1 MHMTDY
7 PPARR
12 VDVRARLLSAPLRVA
27 LALFAVLALIGIGTV
42 RQPYY
47 PKTWQDE
54 GFVLQGAMNLARH
67 GQWAMR
73 SSEGFRVLDQPLV
86 ANGPGLVL
94 PIAAAF
100 AVSGTGLLQARLVM
114 VAYMVFAAVVFF
126 LLARRLFGWPA
137 AMFSTFL
144 LMAVPDEGFIL
155 YGRHA
160 LGNVPALAWFL
171 LGCLIYSVA
180 DQRRRWYWGALAGL
194 MMGIAAITKA
204 QYILVLPILVVA
216 WAVEWLIHRKV
227 PVARYLAVLG
237 AFAVCLAGWQLAQW
251 LIVGADNYAQ
261 HLEAI
266 RSSTNVTVLA
276 FRFSRIPG
284 NLWYLARSGFALIVL
299 QGLALAAWQY
309 VRRVS
314 TDRAVLLLIVF
325 VAVWIAWYAFASVG
339 WARYTFEPYVIGLLL
354 TGKFARDAI
363 AFAGRAGTPT
373 LQRPDRRAAR
383 WAAAV
388 LVAATTLWGVA
399 GLAGQAATLIAE
411 PNRSPQQFAQILLD
425 TVGPD
430 QIVESWEWELDVLA
444 DLSYHHPTNDWVD
457 RFTAVTQFGETLD
470 VIYDPG
476 QHRPAFLIDGPF
488 SKWTGIYRPA
498 LDAGCCALIARS
510 GQYDL
515 YRFQPS
521 SD

>member
-1 MHMTDY
+1 MHMTDH
-7 PPARR
+7 PVARR
-12 VDVRARLLSAPLRVA
+12 DDPSAFARSALLRV
-27 LALFAVLALIGIGTV
+27 VLALLAILVLVGIGVV

-54 GFVLQGAMNLARH
+54 GFVLQGAMNLVRH

-100 AVSGTGLLQARLVM
+100 AISGTGLLQARLVM
-114 VAYMVFAAVVFF
+114 VAYMVFSAVVFF

-137 AMFSTFL
+137 AIFSTFL

-171 LGCLIYSVA
+171 LGCLIYTVA
-180 DQRRRWYWGALAGL
+180 DRRRRWYWGALAGL
-194 MMGIAAITKA
+194 MMGIAAVTKA
-204 QYILVLPILVVA
+204 QYILLLPILLVA
-216 WAVEWLIHRKV
+216 WAVEWLIHRKA
-227 PVARYLAVLG
+227 PVARNLAVLG
-237 AFAVCLAGWQLAQW
+237 AFAACLAGWQLAQW

-276 FRFSRIPG
+276 FRLSRIPG
-284 NLWYLARSGFALIVL
+284 NLWYLARSGFALFVL
-299 QGLALAAWQY
+299 PGLVLATWQY
-309 VRRVS
+309 VRRGS
-314 TDRAVLLLIVF
+314 LDRTVLLLIAF
-325 VAVWIAWYAFASVG
+325 VAVWIVWYAFASVG
-339 WARYTFEPYVIGLLL
+339 WARYTFEPYAVGLLL
-354 TGKFARDAI
+354 AGKFARDAI
-363 AFAGRAGTPT
+363 AFARRPGRRVA
-373 LQRPDRRAAR
+373 Q

-388 LVAATTLWGVA
+388 LIAAMALWGAV
-399 GLAGQAATLIAE
+399 GLAGQAANLIAE
-411 PNRSPQQFAQILLD
+411 PNRSPQQFAQVLLD

-444 DLSYHHPTNDWVD
+444 DLRYHHPTNDWVD
-457 RFTAVTQFGETLD
+457 RFTALTQFGEALD
-470 VIYDPG
+470 VVYDPG
-476 QHRPAFLIDGPF
+476 RYRPDFIIDGPF

-498 LDAGCCALIARS
+498 LEGGCCALVARA

-515 YRFQPS
+515 YQYLSPN
-521 SD
+521 D